1 MAGFARIALAALAVI
16 VLAAGAACGDDD
28 EVTPTQTGTLTASP
42 TAPESPTPTQG
53 QSLTPSASPAEEPFS
68 GARDPVEKEA
78 PAVPPAAIQTDTRY
92 AAHADFDRVTF
103 DFAENAPGYLV
114 EYVEPPILADPSAME
129 VEIDGEA
136 FIQIRFLGAQAHDE
150 AGNTTVDDLEI
161 MPGLD
166 SILEIERT
174 GDFEGYLTWVL
185 GLPEE
190 LDFRVIDLSDPTR
203 VVVDVG
209 HP

>member
-1 MAGFARIALAALAVI
+1 
-16 VLAAGAACGDDD
+16 
-28 EVTPTQTGTLTASP
+28 
-42 TAPESPTPTQG
+42 
-53 QSLTPSASPAEEPFS
+53 
-68 GARDPVEKEA
+68 
-78 PAVPPAAIQTDTRY
+78 
-92 AAHADFDRVTF
+92 
-103 DFAENAPGYLV
+103 
-114 EYVEPPILADPSAME
+114 ME